1 MPRFDDFRSSFSS
14 STISSISSSQFSSN
28 QSYFSDETTQNS
40 KTVIKNNNS
49 TRLSSSSSSFL
60 ESNIDKNSL
69 RSESLYETGSETII
83 VESEVLT
90 KFDNSKCA
98 SKFELPKSIVDSTT
112 KATEFEA
119 RSKLDSDTS
128 LLESTS
134 IYSASSYK
142 NSLPEHPKI
151 LYDDRKN
158 YWKCRTWIIKTS
170 TLCVRVQLPVA
181 GKAFRVRFRNK

>member
-1 MPRFDDFRSSFSS
+1 MARFDESASPSSFS
-14 STISSISSSQFSSN
+14 TTLSSISSSQFSTN

-40 KTVIKNNNS
+40 RITQKSK
-49 TRLSSSSSSFL
+49 RSSSHYSSIIAST
-60 ESNIDKNSL
+60 SNKASSH
-69 RSESLYETGSETII
+69 SESLYETGSETV
-83 VESEVLT
+83 VESEIIT
-90 KFDNSKCA
+90 KFDNA
-98 SKFELPKSIVDSTT
+98 SKFELPKSIVDSTKILT
-112 KATEFEA
+112 ATEFETKS
-119 RSKLDSDTS
+119 RLDSDTS

-142 NSLPEHPKI
+142 PSVQESSKQH

-170 TLCVRVQLPVA
+170 TICVRVQLPAA